1 MPFVTDKQ
9 GDDAETLDRLERQL
23 EAETEELEQLRHRT
37 RVMEV
42 EVAGWKTPVESA
54 GLIRINKLLT
64 RMLKR

>member
-1 MPFVTDKQ
+1 MTSVMD
-9 GDDAETLDRLERQL
+9 GCEDIETLDRLERQL
-23 EAETEELEQLRHRT
+23 DTETEELEMLRRRT

-54 GLIRINKLLT
+54 GRIRINKLLA